1 MVRLLLALFV
11 SATIIAQTP
20 EKELFYSGTFEVNNY
35 VTDLHFKMI
44 KTEKQT
50 QVFFSSLQQNALD
63 IPASS
68 VIAADDSLNFDLR
81 SDRYH
86 YQFKTDISNGTMN
99 GLMLVDGKS
108 FPFSLEMTDQQ
119 LTQAFAEKKVRF
131 KSGNLFL
138 YGSIYYP
145 RNPNGKAVYFVN
157 SSGNS
162 DRSASRA
169 EAIYLSHQGYITF
182 HTDKRGTGISD
193 GNWQEASI
201 RELCNDDMKA
211 IEFLAESE
219 RMPLDKIG
227 IKGSSQGAS
236 KIPYILEKMPEVGFA
251 VMVSCPG
258 ATLLESDLNHWKNNT
273 RGQLTDVEHRKAT
286 SLQGSIYHYIAG
298 NRSRREVNRQIEA
311 NKNESWINTVWIPDL
326 KEVDQDEKLN
336 YSPIPHL
343 SSIQQPLLLIQG
355 ENDQVIPANSLELLE
370 YHLPNSVVSKSTF
383 IRIPE
388 ADHSLMT
395 ESEQFPYWPVL
406 HKDYY
411 THLTNWLD
419 HIDGH

>member
-1 MVRLLLALFV
+1 MVRLFLTLLVTTTLLAQ
-11 SATIIAQTP
+11 SP
-20 EKELFYSGTFEVNNY
+20 DESYYSGSFAVADFS
-35 VTDLHFKMI
+35 TDLHLKVI
-44 KTEKQT
+44 RTDNETK
-50 QVFFSSLQQNALD
+50 VFFSSLQQNALE
-63 IPASS
+63 IPAKT
-68 VIAADDSLNFDLR
+68 IKATDDSLFFDLR

-86 YQFKTDISNGTMN
+86 YQFRTALTQSAMN
-99 GLMLVDGKS
+99 GELAIEGRS
-108 FPFSLEMTDQQ
+108 YPISLQSTDQ
-119 LTQAFAEKKVRF
+119 LITEAFAKKDVRL
-131 KSGNLFL
+131 KSGNLYL

-145 RNPNGKAVYFVN
+145 RNPNGRAIYFVN

-169 EAIYLSHQGYITF
+169 EAIFLSHQGFITF

-193 GNWQEASI
+193 GNWQNASI
-201 RELCNDDMKA
+201 RDLCMDDMKA
-211 IEFLAESE
+211 IEFLSESE
-219 RMPLDKIG
+219 RMPLEKIG

-236 KIPYILEKMPEVGFA
+236 KIPYILEKMPQVGFA

-273 RGQLTDVEHRKAT
+273 RDQLSDAEHKKAT

-311 NKNESWINTVWIPDL
+311 NRNESWINTVWIPDL

-343 SSIQQPLLLIQG
+343 AAIQQPLLLIQG
-355 ENDQVIPANSLELLE
+355 ENDKVIPANSLELLE
-370 YHLPNSVVSKSTF
+370 YHLPKNVADRITF
-383 IRIPE
+383 LRIPN
-388 ADHSLMT
+388 ADHSLMVQNT
-395 ESEQFPYWPVL
+395 EFPYWPIL

-411 THLTNWLD
+411 PQLTKWLTNTDLP
-419 HIDGH
+419 